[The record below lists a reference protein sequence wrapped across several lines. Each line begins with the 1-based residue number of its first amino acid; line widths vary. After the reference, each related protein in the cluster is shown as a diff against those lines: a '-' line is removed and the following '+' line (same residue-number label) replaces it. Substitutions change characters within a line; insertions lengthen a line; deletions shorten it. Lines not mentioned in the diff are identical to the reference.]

1 MKQHVFSHWLYLYGL
16 LLSSI
21 GGFSA
26 FQIWGE
32 VKPTADISWLDVLS
46 EGGMTI
52 LAIVWL
58 YMVLRSRP
66 AGRVTQFIA
75 LGLCCIIFS
84 WSMDVV
90 DEFIRLPSTLIW
102 HSWLESLPIPVALI
116 FLSVGIY
123 HWHEEEIAITAQMAK
138 RERHFRE
145 HRLFDKLIPVGGA
158 GYLRKQLSL
167 ALKEAS
173 ASMTPVSVVAV
184 DLNDFNLVNRR
195 YGVKEGDDILQVVSQ
210 LLLINIR
217 HDDLICRLAGD
228 CFVILLN
235 NTSEHAAKQIA
246 DDLKQAVSHL
256 AYRTREENERVHLT
270 ATVAVTSA
278 QKEDTDSLI
287 QRLNKLLIRNKPD
300 SSVLA

>member
-1 MKQHVFSHWLYLYGL
+1 MNKRVFLHWTYLYGL
-16 LLSSI
+16 LIATL
-21 GGFSA
+21 GGYGVFHL
-26 FQIWGE
+26 WGE
-32 VKPTADISWLDVLS
+32 VKPIANISWLDVLS

-52 LAIVWL
+52 LALFWL
-58 YMVLRSRP
+58 FMVLRSRP
-66 AGRVTQFIA
+66 AGRVTQLIA

-102 HSWLESLPIPVALI
+102 HSWLESLPIPMALV
-116 FLSVGIY
+116 FLSTGIY
-123 HWHEEEIAITAQMAK
+123 HWHEEEIAISAQMAK

-167 ALKEAS
+167 AMKEAGKS
-173 ASMTPVSVVAV
+173 QQPVSVVAV

-195 YGVKEGDDILQVVSQ
+195 YGVKEGDDILQAVCQ

-217 HDDLICRLAGD
+217 HEDLICRLAGD
-228 CFVILLN
+228 RFVILMN
-235 NTSEHAAKQIA
+235 NTTETAAKQIA
-246 DDLKQAVSHL
+246 EELKQAVSHL
-256 AYRTREENERVHLT
+256 AYRTREQNERVYLS

-278 QKEDTDSLI
+278 EKEDSEHLI
-287 QRLNKLLIRNKPD
+287 QRLNTLLASNK
-300 SSVLA
+300 STLHALA